1 MVSPSEQH
9 APLSD
14 DALAVR
20 AQGGDLRAFNTLVER
35 YQRAVYGLCLRML
48 SSPEAAED
56 AAQEVFLS
64 AWRALRGYRGRS
76 FQGWLLRIAGNRC
89 RDELRKRKRRPT
101 DSLDTL
107 MAAHGE
113 GAAGPTAEQSPEQR
127 SLSAETVR
135 VIQAGLATLPDDQ
148 RLAIL
153 LCDVQG
159 MAYEEVARTMGTS
172 VGTVKSRI
180 SRGRARLRTFLLARG
195 ELPGGAERL
204 ASQERLVRP
213 SPARSRS

>member
-1 MVSPSEQH
+1 MDSSAEQH
-9 APLSD
+9 TPLSD

-20 AQGGDLRAFNTLVER
+20 AQAGDLRAFNTLVER

-56 AAQEVFLS
+56 AAQEAFLS
-64 AWRALRGYRGRS
+64 AWRALRGYRGGS
-76 FQGWLLRIAGNRC
+76 FQGWLFRIAGNRC

-101 DSLDTL
+101 DSLDSL
-107 MAAHGE
+107 MAATGE
-113 GAAGPTAEQSPEQR
+113 GAAGPSADPTPEQR
-127 SLSAETVR
+127 SLGSETVR
-135 VIQAGLATLPDDQ
+135 AIQAGLATLPDDQ

-153 LCDVQG
+153 LCDVHG
-159 MAYEEVARTMGTS
+159 MGYEEVARTMGTS

-180 SRGRARLRTFLLARG
+180 SRGRTRMRSYLLARG
-195 ELPGGAERL
+195 ELPTGAERL
-204 ASQERLVRP
+204 ASQERPAHP